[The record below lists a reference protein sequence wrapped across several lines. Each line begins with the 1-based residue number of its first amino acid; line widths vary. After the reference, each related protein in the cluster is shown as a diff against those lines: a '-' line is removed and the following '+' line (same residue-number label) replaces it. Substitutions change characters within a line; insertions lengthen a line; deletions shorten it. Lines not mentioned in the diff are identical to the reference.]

1 MVFLKVS
8 VRKKALSNADKHF
21 AMDFFRPAA
30 SINLSAVKDE
40 PGRLPASA
48 AMAACRPQSSP
59 EAETERQNER
69 EEGKKKSPLD
79 LLPGA
84 ESRDH
89 GTTCSLHSSPPGLS
103 SFSG

>member
-21 AMDFFRPAA
+21 AMDFFHPAA
-30 SINLSAVKDE
+30 SINLSGVKDE

-69 EEGKKKSPLD
+69 GEGKKSPLD
-79 LLPGA
+79 LLPGG
-84 ESRDH
+84 ESQDH

>member
-30 SINLSAVKDE
+30 SINLSGVKDE

-69 EEGKKKSPLD
+69 GEGKKKALWIYC
-79 LLPGA
+79 LA
-84 ESRDH
+84 EKAEITAQPVHS
-89 GTTCSLHSSPPGLS
+89 TLHRQG
-103 SFSG
+103 